1 MLGPQ
6 QLKFMVFSK
15 DVSLLFIVAFR
26 ISLDTAAAAVDGE
39 ELEEEEEAKIL
50 DRVNDLILFLAC

>member
-1 MLGPQ
+1 
-6 QLKFMVFSK
+6 MVFSK
-15 DVSLLFIVAFR
+15 DVSLLFILAFR
-26 ISLDTAAAAVDGE
+26 ISLDTAAAAVDE

>member
-1 MLGPQ
+1 
-6 QLKFMVFSK
+6 MVFSK
-15 DVSLLFIVAFR
+15 DVSLLFILAFR
-26 ISLDTAAAAVDGE
+26 ISLDTAAAAAVDGE